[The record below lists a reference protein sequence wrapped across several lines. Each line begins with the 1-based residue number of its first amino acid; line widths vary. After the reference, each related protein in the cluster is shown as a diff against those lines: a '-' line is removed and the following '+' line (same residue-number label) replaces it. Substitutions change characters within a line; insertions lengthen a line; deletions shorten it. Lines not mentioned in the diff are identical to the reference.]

1 MEGGGGIK
9 CEKREG
15 VMGIYYIEDKYRFI
29 ENYTNT
35 QRHHNKPK
43 RLSLLKNLHAR
54 IENACLLLQARYN
67 MYQLN

>member
-1 MEGGGGIK
+1 
-9 CEKREG
+9 
-15 VMGIYYIEDKYRFI
+15 MGIYYIEDKYRFI